1 MAPVQ
6 SKDGSVPKPATR
18 NAPALP
24 ATMDIHSNPRIP
36 LAKPNYSFEK
46 RQRELAKKKKK
57 EAKLAKKQGDRDT
70 ESPADTPD
78 PSQPQ

>member
-18 NAPALP
+18 NAAAPP
-24 ATMDIHSNPRIP
+24 VTMDIHSNPRIP

-78 PSQPQ
+78 PNQPQ